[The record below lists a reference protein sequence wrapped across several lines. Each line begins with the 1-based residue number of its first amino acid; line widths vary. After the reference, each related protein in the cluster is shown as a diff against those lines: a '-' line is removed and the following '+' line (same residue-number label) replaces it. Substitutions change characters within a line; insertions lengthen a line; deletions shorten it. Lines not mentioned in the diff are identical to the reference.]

1 MRTSVLSVK
10 GKFKQLR
17 HFAVLAGCALGLAG
31 CAGLPGAKVSLPA
44 PTQPLDRLTVA
55 TPDAEHDLLAQ
66 LLAGEMALT
75 RNDLKDAAAR
85 YDHAMALSDD
95 PKVARRAVE
104 LNLAVRDEAAS
115 RRAIDRW
122 QALGASAAD
131 LAQARAGLALATG
144 DTASARAQLER
155 LIGSGDPHA
164 WRRFGRVL
172 VAARDPA
179 QAGQLLEA
187 LATPERLPA
196 DPQAWLAMSELG
208 DKLGRAKYAATVAEG
223 AVARFHSTETYA
235 WAAQLKFKAGDHAGA
250 TAMLKQA
257 LARDPRNVR
266 LRLTYASLLS
276 QGGDYAAAAKLL
288 DKGPQSAD
296 TYPLRAALAAKAHD
310 HKAIARLYRQLQQ
323 APAAVRDSSTFL
335 LGQLAEMQGRSDEAL
350 AWYDQVGDEDPH
362 AFDADLRSAVILHD
376 QGKIDDAHALLEQL
390 ETAYLDQSE
399 QLRRAWQA
407 DAELYMREQHY
418 VQAASAYDH
427 ALQVLPDDP
436 ALLYGRGLAYASAGK
451 VDPAVADFRHL
462 LKLKPNDVDASNALG
477 YTLADAGRDLPE
489 AKQLIEVARAA
500 KPHDPA
506 IADSWGWLQYRLGH
520 LDEAARTLRQ
530 AWGAVKD
537 ADVGVHLGEVLW
549 KLGKRQDAR
558 HVFEQVRKLDPH
570 NSNLTETVQRL
581 KP

>member
-17 HFAVLAGCALGLAG
+17 QFAGAAGCALGLVA
-31 CAGLPGAKVSLPA
+31 CASLPGGKASMPA
-44 PTQPLDRLTVA
+44 PEQPLDRLTVV

-95 PKVARRAVE
+95 PKVAQRAVE
-104 LNLAVRDEAAS
+104 LGLAVRDEVAAQ
-115 RRAIDRW
+115 RAIDRW
-122 QALGASAAD
+122 QALGASVGD
-131 LAQARAGLALATG
+131 LAQARAELALATG
-144 DTASARAQLER
+144 DTAGARAQLER

-164 WRRFGRVL
+164 WRRFGRAL
-172 VAARDPA
+172 VGARDPA
-179 QAGQLLEA
+179 QAGQLLET
-187 LATPERLPA
+187 LATPARLPA

-208 DKLGRAKYAATVAEG
+208 DKLARPKYAMAVAEG
-223 AVARFHSTETYA
+223 AAARFHNTETYA

-250 TAMLKQA
+250 TTMLKQA
-257 LARDPRNVR
+257 LARDPGNVR

-276 QGGDYAAAAKLL
+276 QGGDYAAATKLL
-288 DKGPQSAD
+288 DKGPQSTE
-296 TYPLRAALAAKAHD
+296 TYALRAALAAQAHD
-310 HKAIARLYRQLQQ
+310 QKAIARLYRQLQQ
-323 APAAVRDSSTFL
+323 APADVRDSSTFL
-335 LGQLAEMQGRSDEAL
+335 LGQLAEMQDRNDEAL
-350 AWYDQVGDEDPH
+350 AWYDQVGDDDPH
-362 AFDADLRSAVILHD
+362 AFDADLRSAVILHT
-376 QGKIDDAHALLEQL
+376 QGKVDDAHALLEQL

-418 VQAASAYDH
+418 AQAASAYDH

-451 VDPAVADFRHL
+451 IDPAVADFRHL
-462 LKLKPNDVDASNALG
+462 LKLKPDDIDASNALG
-477 YTLADAGRDLPE
+477 YTLADAGRDLSE
-489 AKQLIEVARAA
+489 ATKLIEAARAA

-530 AWGAVKD
+530 AWSAARD

-549 KLGKRQDAR
+549 KLGKRADAR
-558 HVFEQVRKLDPH
+558 QVFEQVRKLDPH
-570 NSNLTETVQRL
+570 NANLHETVQRL